1 MSVFEK
7 KIKINPNGYL
17 SPLNKTQESVF
28 NEMLEGAISLKQ
40 DPEYN
45 DEQHQIIYMENGDE
59 YYFDSYKYIFPIKA
73 KGHIAVINN
82 NIGLGEIV
90 SVGLYGENMIRV
102 EHYVDD
108 NKMVRYLY
116 ELPKSIE
123 NISSFL
129 LQISSLHP
137 ATLMN
142 LNKIS
147 EVTFIKESDII
158 FGYDEQGNNFY
169 NKQATNS
176 FFEDMILASNEFM
189 KVEKKQ
195 SK

>member
-116 ELPKSIE
+116 ELPKNIE

-147 EVTFIKESDII
+147 EVTFIKER
-158 FGYDEQGNNFY
+158 
-169 NKQATNS
+169 
-176 FFEDMILASNEFM
+176 
-189 KVEKKQ
+189 
-195 SK
+195 